1 MALPR
6 AGSAILAMLTL
17 AACDEMRRPQAGAAP
32 PAGLVAPS
40 ADPVRDAMN
49 LAVDDFIDQGRK
61 LQGNPTRAARAAA
74 RLEYVAEAAPGWGPI
89 SPSIVIALRGAR
101 SEVRSALAADPDA
114 SPRLVMQALV
124 AASNAL
130 ARGDRAAAASALP
143 APLFRGGGEAAL
155 RLLEQPGP
163 LPYAEQATA
172 LLVQESARIDAEQ
185 RWYGTQAAPDTG
197 VTSGGTLTEG
207 LGRGY

>member
-6 AGSAILAMLTL
+6 AGSAILAILTL

-40 ADPVRDAMN
+40 ADPVRDAMK
-49 LAVDDFIDQGRK
+49 AAAEDFIDQGRK
-61 LQGNPTRAARAAA
+61 LQGNPAEAARAAA

-89 SPSIVIALRGAR
+89 SPSVVIALRGAR
-101 SEVRSALAADPDA
+101 SEVRNALAADLDA

-130 ARGDRAAAASALP
+130 ARGDRAAAAAALP
-143 APLFRGGGEAAL
+143 APLFRGGGEQAL
-155 RLLEQPGP
+155 RRLEQPGA

-172 LLVQESARIDAEQ
+172 LLVQEATRLDAEQ
-185 RWYGTQAAPDTG
+185 RWYGAQGAPDTG
-197 VTSGGTLTEG
+197 ITSGGTITEG